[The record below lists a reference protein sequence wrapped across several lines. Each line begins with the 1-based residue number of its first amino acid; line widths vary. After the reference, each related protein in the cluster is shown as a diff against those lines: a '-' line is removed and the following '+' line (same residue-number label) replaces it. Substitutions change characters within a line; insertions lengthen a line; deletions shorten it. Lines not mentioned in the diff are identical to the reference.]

1 MKKHAT
7 PIVILLAAAVTLA
20 QSPDWDGRGTGSSI
34 KFPKMERPSSS
45 RSDSRASNDSGTYD
59 TYAVPEPP
67 NPMPGLTNQY
77 RSVRAWFRADVFPD
91 APAIVEPTNHSEL
104 FRALAYLKDFADGR
118 LRTLRNR
125 RSELEDRYR
134 SLLSQIS
141 NNTDARNMLQV
152 ETNAVEI
159 DLARSQRETREA
171 EEKLAAQNSLLNQL
185 TEVSRQVSE
194 SVAATKN
201 EMFATLYD
209 AARQG
214 KLLSPG
220 NYRPLPKP
228 LSPVYGQGS
237 PQTLPTAVTPIL
249 AQPLFPAALAPAQ
262 ALRAVPIIV
271 PLRAEAIRRTPITE
285 AEVQE
290 KLNQINNSLP
300 LINQAAEALNDIHRR
315 VQTIEQS
322 ASASETFVQQTR
334 ARLESLRSDSSN
346 AASALS
352 ATRAKLVD
360 ANEAYQRQREKFPVQ
375 CLEYA
380 VMKYYDKKVKELV
393 VNNFAS
399 VKELLGKGD
408 PYVKDGASL
417 VDTKNLGRFMKVMS
431 HVVEL
436 GSDTLKVIDRAP
448 GALADTV
455 EDPAALQAALDEA
468 VERFKLNLFTDLSGL
483 PKPIAK
489 YFQKRMTP

>member
-20 QSPDWDGRGTGSSI
+20 QTPDWDGRGGGSI
-34 KFPKMERPSSS
+34 KFPKMERPSSRNDS
-45 RSDSRASNDSGTYD
+45 RSSNDSGTYD
-59 TYAVPEPP
+59 TYAIPEPP
-67 NPMPGLTNQY
+67 NPLPGLTNQY

-91 APAIVEPTNHSEL
+91 APAIVEPTNLSEL

-141 NNTDARNMLQV
+141 NNTDAGNALQL
-152 ETNAVEI
+152 ETAAVEN

-171 EEKLAAQNSLLNQL
+171 EEKLAAQSSLLNQL

-201 EMFATLYD
+201 EMFANLYD

-214 KLLSPG
+214 KLLSPA

-237 PQTLPTAVTPIL
+237 PQALPTAVTPML

-271 PLRAEAIRRTPITE
+271 PLRAQAIRGTPVTE
-285 AEVQE
+285 GDVQN
-290 KLNQINNSLP
+290 KLNQINNTLP
-300 LINQAAEALNDIHRR
+300 LINQAADALNDIHGR
-315 VQTIEQS
+315 VKTIEQS
-322 ASASETFVQQTR
+322 ANASETFVQQTR
-334 ARLESLRSDSSN
+334 ARLESLRSESSN

-380 VMKYYDKKVKELV
+380 VIKYYEKKVKELV
-393 VNNFAS
+393 VNNFAN
-399 VKELLGKGD
+399 VKELLGKDD
-408 PYVKDGASL
+408 PYLKDISSR
-417 VDTKNLGRFMKVMS
+417 VDVKNLGRFAKVMS

-448 GALADTV
+448 DALADTV